1 MVCVMSVPAGLVGV
15 ALMNSWL
22 GFFVGYSLSLMLW
35 LFVYVRYGEEDEETI
50 ERKNADIGRKTAN
63 IERLNDE
70 IQRLENKF
78 SYGDP
83 TPQPEVE
90 IAEKLARSLGKEI
103 KVIPAHWEELQI
115 EIVDKEE

>member
-1 MVCVMSVPAGLVGV
+1 MVTVLWLMLCVISVPIGLIGV
-15 ALMNSWL
+15 AVMNSWL
-22 GFFVGYSLSLMLW
+22 GFFVGYSLSLMGW
-35 LFVYVRYGEEDEETI
+35 LFVCIKEGKEDEETM
-50 ERKNADIGRKTAN
+50 ERKNAE
-63 IERLNDE
+63 IERLNGK

-115 EIVDKEE
+115 EIADKEE